1 MTQAVRKVFPE
12 IPLLP
17 RPDGRFDLALF
28 DTARPHCQGA
38 LAFPMGS
45 EQDL

>member
-1 MTQAVRKVFPE
+1 MTQAVRKVFAE
-12 IPLLP
+12 IPLLTWP
-17 RPDGRFDLALF
+17 NGRPDLALF